1 MIHFADQCFEEEP
14 SGSTESVIEFP
25 IHVNAEI
32 TDIENDF
39 ENAQAGEIR
48 YHVAPGSSVPIPVY
62 CAEPKPF
69 DAQTALKN
77 TVMCP
82 VRYLSK
88 APPTMVTDNY
98 CFIIDGDIV
107 DFEEINREA
116 TDWWKDTSTATR
128 YYCSDS
134 LKTFH
139 QVTML
144 MAQGKLKTAYRTRL
158 SGAGMEQ
165 VPLEKVFRVS
175 RYFSYWKTCHNF
187 HRIISLVSPVIESGE
202 KTYGF
207 QKRIFVQYL
216 WRTEKDIDREK
227 VALEYAA
234 SMYAQK
240 SRKRLNNRGSR
251 NSNDFTPPVPGFLS

>member
-1 MIHFADQCFEEEP
+1 MRPQIRLSFFL
-14 SGSTESVIEFP
+14 SYLKFL
-25 IHVNAEI
+25 
-32 TDIENDF
+32 DF

-116 TDWWKDTSTATR
+116 ADWWRDTSTATR

-139 QVTML
+139 QV
-144 MAQGKLKTAYRTRL
+144 
-158 SGAGMEQ
+158 
-165 VPLEKVFRVS
+165 
-175 RYFSYWKTCHNF
+175 WINF
-187 HRIISLVSPVIESGE
+187 CCDP
-202 KTYGF
+202 Y
-207 QKRIFVQYL
+207 
-216 WRTEKDIDREK
+216 
-227 VALEYAA
+227 
-234 SMYAQK
+234 
-240 SRKRLNNRGSR
+240 RGSCKI
-251 NSNDFTPPVPGFLS
+251 FWIQGGTEP